1 MTRTIARLG
10 LALALSAPLAL
21 GSPGAASAQW
31 IVEDFPVANTAP
43 IGAMWGP
50 DLPSESPYP
59 AMQEDFETTGFA
71 QFMASPAGRVLRGV
85 AGAAMIGGGIAIG
98 DAGGTALALAG
109 ALPLSAGILDLCYVS
124 ALFGGPIRGEDI
136 REAGR

>member
-1 MTRTIARLG
+1 MKRTICRLG
-10 LALALSAPLAL
+10 LALATSAAFGA
-21 GSPGAASAQW
+21 GSPATASAQW
-31 IVEDFPVANTAP
+31 VVDDVPTSTAIAVGVWGAPDFQ
-43 IGAMWGP
+43 
-50 DLPSESPYP
+50 SESRRPVL
-59 AMQEDFETTGFA
+59 QEGFETTGFA

-109 ALPLSAGILDLCYVS
+109 ALPLSAGVLDLCYVS